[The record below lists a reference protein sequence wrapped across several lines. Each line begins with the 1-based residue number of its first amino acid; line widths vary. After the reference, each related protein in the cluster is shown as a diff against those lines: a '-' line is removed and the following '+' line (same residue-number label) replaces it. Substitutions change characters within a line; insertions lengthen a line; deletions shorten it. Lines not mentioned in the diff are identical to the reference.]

1 MKEQDQK
8 RYLADLTTKMVKGKI
23 GRRDFLRKASKL
35 GLSLSA
41 LSALSILPFRRSL
54 GGIQKKALAATTPSI
69 EISTWVKDV
78 GRPFKG
84 KTVRMA
90 TESTPPSKG
99 IAELV
104 KSEFTPATGI
114 NVEIEVLPLEQVL
127 QKLTMD
133 VASGT
138 STYDLY
144 YMDQSWMASF
154 SKDTIDPREIYASN
168 KELAFPGY
176 DFDDFLKPLVD
187 GICMYKETMVGVPY
201 DIPIFIQ
208 MYRMDVYEELG
219 LKVATTM
226 DEFLNNA
233 RIINEKKKGQGIYGT
248 TGQCKS
254 GHYSLNCDWTAWLW
268 AHGGSVFRS
277 DGTFSGNDARGL
289 EAMAYWEKLRK
300 YMPAGVDTWTWDG
313 EFQSVAQGLA
323 G

>member
-1 MKEQDQK
+1 MKERDQK
-8 RYLADLTTKMVKGKI
+8 HYLANLADKLAKGKI
-23 GRRDFLRKASKL
+23 GRRDFLRKAAKL
-35 GLSLSA
+35 GLSMSA
-41 LSALSILPFRRSL
+41 LGALGHLPFRGRR
-54 GGIQKKALAATTPSI
+54 GIIQKNALAATQPSTDVMAWI
-69 EISTWVKDV
+69 KDV
-78 GRPFKG
+78 GKPFKG

-154 SKDTIDPREIYASN
+154 SKDTIDPREIYDSK
-168 KELAFPGY
+168 KELAFPAY
-176 DFDDFLKPLVD
+176 DFEDFLKPLVD
-187 GICMYKETMVGVPY
+187 GISMYKGKMVGVPY

-208 MYRMDVYEELG
+208 MYRMDVYEELN

-226 DEFLNNA
+226 DEYLNNA
-233 RIINEKKKGQGIYGT
+233 RVYHREEKEPGNLRNDGPNEIRPLQSELRLDGMAVGT
-248 TGQCKS
+248 RRVGLPP
-254 GHYSLNCDWTAWLW
+254 GRHL
-268 AHGGSVFRS
+268 FR
-277 DGTFSGNDARGL
+277 
-289 EAMAYWEKLRK
+289 
-300 YMPAGVDTWTWDG
+300 
-313 EFQSVAQGLA
+313 Q
-323 G
+323 